1 MSNNFQKINLEKF
14 LISREK
20 RPKNYHFDING
31 IRVGSGNFLIIAG
44 PCAAENKNQLLST
57 ARAIKKSGAN
67 IFRAGL
73 FKPRTSPYSFRGL
86 GIKGLELLRLAKK
99 ETNLPIVTE
108 VMSIGQIDII
118 SKYADI
124 LQIGSRNMYNYPL
137 LLAVGKQEKPI
148 LLKRGFSAT
157 IEELLLSAEYIASQG
172 NKKII
177 LCERGIRT
185 FDSQTRNTLDL
196 SAIPIIKKLS
206 YLPVIVDPSHATGR
220 RDLIEPMAL
229 AAVACGADGLMI
241 EVHNCPRKALS
252 DGRQSLSCS
261 EFKRLMKKVKRIL
274 RVLREL
280 E

>member
-1 MSNNFQKINLEKF
+1 MNL
-14 LISREK
+14 S
-20 RPKNYHFDING
+20 
-31 IRVGSGNFLIIAG
+31 
-44 PCAAENKNQLLST
+44 
-57 ARAIKKSGAN
+57 
-67 IFRAGL
+67 
-73 FKPRTSPYSFRGL
+73 
-86 GIKGLELLRLAKK
+86 
-99 ETNLPIVTE
+99 IVTE

-196 SAIPIIKKLS
+196 SAIPVIKKLS
-206 YLPVIVDPSHATGR
+206 YLPVIIDPSHATGR

-252 DGRQSLSCS
+252 DGQQSLSLD
-261 EFKRLMKKVKRIL
+261 EFGKLMRKIRKIKKVLKNL
-274 RVLREL
+274 K
-280 E
+280 

>member
-1 MSNNFQKINLEKF
+1 MSNNFQKINLKKL
-14 LISREK
+14 LIGREK
-20 RPKNYHFDING
+20 RPKNYHFDVDG
-31 IRVGSGNFLIIAG
+31 IKIGDRNFLVIAG
-44 PCAAENKNQLLST
+44 PCAVENKNQLLST

-67 IFRAGL
+67 VFRAGL

-86 GIKGLELLRLAKK
+86 EEKGLKLLSLVKK
-99 ETNLPIVTE
+99 ETGLPIVTE
-108 VMSIGQIDII
+108 VMSIDKIEII
-118 SKYADI
+118 SRYVDI

-137 LLAVGKQEKPI
+137 LLAAGRQKKPV
-148 LLKRGFSAT
+148 LLKRSFSAT

-196 SAIPIIKKLS
+196 SAIPVIKKLS
-206 YLPVIVDPSHATGR
+206 YLPVIIDPSHATGR

-252 DGRQSLSCS
+252 DGQQSLSLD
-261 EFKRLMKKVKRIL
+261 EFGKLMRKIRKIKKVLKNL
-274 RVLREL
+274 K
-280 E
+280 